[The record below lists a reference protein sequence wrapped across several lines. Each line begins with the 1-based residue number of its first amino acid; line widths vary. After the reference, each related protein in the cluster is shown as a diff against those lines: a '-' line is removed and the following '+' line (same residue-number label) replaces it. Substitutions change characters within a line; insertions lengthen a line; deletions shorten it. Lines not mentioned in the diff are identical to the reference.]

1 MINFS
6 EKMPRRDTMAL
17 SGLAGFFL
25 KLSGWKLVGDM
36 PNESKLII
44 CVAPHTTNWDFV
56 HAASFI
62 LRYGIKV
69 CIMMKKE
76 AFFWPVDKL
85 WRWLGFV
92 PTDRKAGRSALSDA
106 IDLMR
111 DSDECWL
118 VVTPEGTRSK
128 VKRWKSGFLRIS
140 HSANVPIVML
150 ALDYPSKTMTFGP
163 LVYPEGEIDTQLAEI
178 VEYFSDY
185 RGKYV

>member
-1 MINFS
+1 
-6 EKMPRRDTMAL
+6 
-17 SGLAGFFL
+17 
-25 KLSGWKLVGDM
+25 
-36 PNESKLII
+36 
-44 CVAPHTTNWDFV
+44 
-56 HAASFI
+56 
-62 LRYGIKV
+62 
-69 CIMMKKE
+69 MKKE
-76 AFFWPVDKL
+76 AFVWPVDKL

-92 PTDRKAGRSALSDA
+92 PTDRQAGRSALSDA

-178 VEYFSDY
+178 VEYFSEY